1 MSPSKAFDVPGAA
14 MSSIDL
20 NGARVAYAEAGSGE
34 TVLLL
39 HSSASSSA
47 QWRALTEILQAR
59 WGVLAPDL
67 YGYGKTD
74 QRLCVGSPG
83 LADEVALADAVL
95 AQSAERIHLV
105 GHSYGGAVAL
115 CFAAHRPERLL
126 SLTLIEPVAFHL
138 LCGAP
143 EGTAE
148 HGLFREVAALAAD
161 VTQSAAENDGRR
173 GMARFIDYWNGAGA
187 WMRMR
192 PDVQSALAR
201 QAPRVAL
208 DFRAAMTDPTRLRA
222 LREIAVPTLILRG
235 STSPRPTR
243 RIAELIAQVLPNARL
258 KTIEGAGHMLPLTH
272 HEAVNAAIAEHLSR
286 STAARQRRAAA

>member
-1 MSPSKAFDVPGAA
+1 MP
-14 MSSIDL
+14 SIDV
-20 NGARVAYAEAGSGE
+20 NGARVAYAAAGSGE

-39 HSSASSSA
+39 HSSAGSSA
-47 QWRALTEILQAR
+47 QWRPLTELLQSR
-59 WGVLAPDL
+59 WRVLAPDL
-67 YGYGKTD
+67 HGYGESD
-74 QRLCVGSPG
+74 RRPGPASPG
-83 LADEVALADAVL
+83 LADGAALADAVL
-95 AQSAERIHLV
+95 AGSAEPIHLV

-115 CFAAHRPERLL
+115 RFAAERPERLR

-161 VTQSAAENDGRR
+161 VTQSAAEGDGRR
-173 GMARFIDYWNGAGA
+173 GMARFIDYWNGAGT

-192 PDVQSALAR
+192 PDAQSAMAR

-222 LREIAVPTLILRG
+222 LRGIAVPTLILRG

-243 RIAELIAQVLPNARL
+243 RITALVAQVLPNARL
-258 KTIEGAGHMLPLTH
+258 QTIEGAGHMLPLTH
-272 HEAVNAAIAEHLSR
+272 HEAVNAAIADHLSR
-286 STAARQRRAAA
+286 NAAARQRAAAA

>member
-1 MSPSKAFDVPGAA
+1 MRTIEV
-14 MSSIDL
+14 
-20 NGARVAYAEAGSGE
+20 NGARVAYAAAGSGE

-39 HSSASSSA
+39 HSSASSST
-47 QWRALTEILQAR
+47 QWRPLSESLQAR
-59 WGVLAPDL
+59 WRVLAPDL
-67 YGYGKTD
+67 HGYGQTD
-74 QRLCVGSPG
+74 PRRGPGSPG
-83 LADEVALADAVL
+83 LADEIALTDAVL
-95 AQSAERIHLV
+95 AESAEPIHLV

-115 CFAAHRPERLL
+115 RFAAERPERLG

-161 VTQSAAENDGRR
+161 VTESATEGDGRR
-173 GMARFIDYWNGAGA
+173 GMARFVDYWNGAGT

-192 PDVQSALAR
+192 PDAQAALAR

-222 LREIAVPTLILRG
+222 LRGIAVPTLILCG
-235 STSPRPTR
+235 TASPRPTR
-243 RIAELIAQVLPNARL
+243 RIATLVAQILPKARL

-272 HEAVNAAIAEHLSR
+272 HEAVNAAIAQHLSR
-286 STAARQRRAAA
+286 LPAALQRPAA